1 MPTFLASYNN
11 KFVYILAS
19 GKQTKHDSWHP
30 LTLFTARGED
40 VQDANSTSFYNNAE
54 VYEVVERVA
63 ELQSTWPKN
72 WGHRDE
78 NAIGIVTPYY
88 DQVLF
93 CYLFVF
99 IILISL
105 CLIKKF
111 LIQVQR
117 IRSELR
123 KRRLFNVSVERVLNV
138 QGKQFRT
145 IFLSTLRT
153 QKNMRPAL
161 QGHGNGPLGSVRGP
175 LWAFKGPV
183 GVRRGS
189 LSGHTI
195 L

>member
-88 DQVLF
+88 DQVYF
-93 CYLFVF
+93 
-99 IILISL
+99 
-105 CLIKKF
+105 
-111 LIQVQR
+111 
-117 IRSELR
+117 
-123 KRRLFNVSVERVLNV
+123 
-138 QGKQFRT
+138 
-145 IFLSTLRT
+145 
-153 QKNMRPAL
+153 
-161 QGHGNGPLGSVRGP
+161 
-175 LWAFKGPV
+175 
-183 GVRRGS
+183 
-189 LSGHTI
+189 
-195 L
+195 